1 MEEPRKC
8 GAFLYKLARGIFLN
22 KLYIHPL
29 NTGNTIM
36 KPKRLLQS
44 SSILIIIIL
53 LLNCKKTTESESN
66 WGDADFTSFVSI
78 GNSLT
83 AGVADGALYEDSQK
97 NSFPMLIARMAEVDD
112 DFEQPIMGGNG
123 FSFDETDGK
132 LQLQADFSISFLEPG
147 NELNWNLNRAYN
159 NLGIPLIRAEYLYN
173 ATTSVQADSNHFID
187 KILRNSGNTPIEE
200 ALTLNPTLITLWVGS
215 NDVLESA
222 TLGLADNNS
231 TYTQSNDFAIHINNI
246 VNQLTAGTDAPIFI
260 ANIVDITDLPYFT
273 SLPSFVGPD
282 NNKTYL
288 FGNCENGVRRL
299 TDEDLVLFWALP
311 DYFSLKIS
319 GNISQATALNDTLIL
334 DAQEKATITVV
345 INEYNVIIQNIVN
358 SNSQVYL
365 VDMYS
370 IFKNITTNGYT
381 FDGVKYL
388 TEIIFFDS
396 AGALSF
402 ANTLF
407 SIDGLH
413 PNKVGYA
420 SFANSFIDKINT
432 TLNANLPIVT
442 DDHLEY

>member
-1 MEEPRKC
+1 M
-8 GAFLYKLARGIFLN
+8 KLN
-22 KLYIHPL
+22 
-29 NTGNTIM
+29 
-36 KPKRLLQS
+36 RLLQYFA
-44 SSILIIIIL
+44 LITLAIIL
-53 LLNCKKTTESESN
+53 TNCKKTTESEVD
-66 WGDADFTSFVSI
+66 WGNADFTSFVAI

-97 NSFPMLIARMAEVDD
+97 NSFPMLIAKMAGVDD

-123 FSFDETDGK
+123 FSFNEADGK
-132 LQLQADFSISFLEPG
+132 LQLQADFSIRFLEPG
-147 NELNWNLNRAYN
+147 NEKNSSLNRAYN

-173 ATTSVQADSNHFID
+173 ATTSVQADSNHFVD

-231 TYTQSNDFAIHINNI
+231 KYTASAVFKNHLTNIINEL
-246 VNQLTAGTDAPIFI
+246 VNGTDAPIFI
-260 ANIVDITDLPYFT
+260 ANIIDVTDLPYFS

-288 FGNCENGVRRL
+288 FGECENGVRRL

-311 DYFSLKIS
+311 DYFSLKNS
-319 GNISQATALNDTLIL
+319 GNVSQATALNDTLIL
-334 DAQEKATITVV
+334 DAQEKAEITTI
-345 INEYNVIIQNIVN
+345 IDEYNVIIQNIVD

-370 IFKNITTNGYT
+370 IFKNIATNGYT
-381 FDGVKYL
+381 FDGVKYV
-388 TEIIFFDS
+388 TEIIFFNS
-396 AGALSF
+396 SGVLSF

-420 SFANSFIDKINT
+420 SFANSFIEKINT
-432 TLNANLPIVT
+432 TLNANLPMVT
-442 DDHLEY
+442 DDNLEY